1 MCGNGLAS
9 SVAHVHELIDAQ
21 IADGIPAGKILVG
34 GFSQGSTA
42 RRLHW
47 QAVLDF
53 GSCAFPRARLAA
65 LGASALS

>member
-1 MCGNGLAS
+1 MCGDGLAP

-34 GFSQGSTA
+34 GFSHGSTA

-47 QAVLDF
+47 
-53 GSCAFPRARLAA
+53 
-65 LGASALS
+65 